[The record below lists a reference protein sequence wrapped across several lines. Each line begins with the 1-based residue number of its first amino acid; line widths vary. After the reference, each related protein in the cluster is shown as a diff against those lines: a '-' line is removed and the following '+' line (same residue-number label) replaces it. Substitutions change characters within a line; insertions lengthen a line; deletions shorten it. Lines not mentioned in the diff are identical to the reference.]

1 MRIYVRMRTLS
12 RCVRPKNGASTCMDW
27 YRRMRT
33 LTRRVHLK
41 KSEVQVRIIEER
53 SLKVREMQERQEYAQ
68 TQVSEER
75 RQRDRRLRKGTI
87 ATLSIEVDIMETWLR
102 RSISNYEI
110 PRQKQLSIALQRRDS
125 KKPRLWL
132 DLHARL
138 FIPPKGKKS
147 LGTCLFR
154 FGLRNLELFCVT

>member
-1 MRIYVRMRTLS
+1 
-12 RCVRPKNGASTCMDW
+12 
-27 YRRMRT
+27 MRT

-87 ATLSIEVDIMETWLR
+87 ATLSIEVDIMET
-102 RSISNYEI
+102 
-110 PRQKQLSIALQRRDS
+110 
-125 KKPRLWL
+125 
-132 DLHARL
+132 
-138 FIPPKGKKS
+138 
-147 LGTCLFR
+147 
-154 FGLRNLELFCVT
+154 